1 MPSGRDGVGNEGGG
15 SCGPDNSSCPDGDSR
30 GNRGG
35 SGSNNGG
42 DNGGNDAPPPPR
54 DTGQDIESQGSF
66 NSREVTE
73 NFSNDYVPV
82 GQVSSARFAGQ
93 SGLIERGYETNA
105 LDVIGETWGS
115 NYGQNN
121 LSSSQD
127 NNDYGAD
134 EPSEFSIGFSGKAL
148 SIKFETEISINT
160 DGVFKGS
167 VGGGALGANG
177 KLEGSADIDYE
188 DGEFST
194 KDESFDADSG
204 VGDYKSTA
212 DFFEDVLS
220 VGFSGNGVFSGFVL
234 DGGINLGVSVDN
246 YIGFQGDIYGN
257 AELGKMDAWAGYDT
271 VVGYNREEEF
281 FGGETNYKAGVN
293 AFGYSADL
301 EYTDKNIVYVPPIL
315 IDLNGDGVELVSLD
329 ESTAFFDYDADSYQ
343 ENLGWVGPEDGIL
356 AIDLDGDQMVTQAA
370 EFVFADQTDNPD
382 DTDLAAFSALY
393 DSNMDGVFNA
403 EDATFTQ
410 AGIWQDYNQNG
421 QADAGEFHDLSTH
434 NISAINLTSDE
445 VRREVDGN
453 IIHGTGSYVMADGS
467 EGELLDV
474 SFAASVFGYKETA
487 DGLEFETPEGTNA
500 QFVSEHSELD
510 EGAGSFVVN
519 GSEENDYIHQFG
531 AGDVVLS
538 GKAGED
544 VLIGGSGN
552 DWLSGDAGADL
563 LVGGAGHDILLTDGE
578 DVLDGGDGYDVALMF
593 GDGALNLDLAATAIE
608 AAYGDEGNDTLNASK
623 ADYDVNLDGNIMK
636 ATFTEHNAIL
646 I

>member
-1 MPSGRDGVGNEGGG
+1 MDDYIKRLWKKALGIGYENTSSIDNEGY
-15 SCGPDNSSCPDGDSR
+15 
-30 GNRGG
+30 
-35 SGSNNGG
+35 
-42 DNGGNDAPPPPR
+42 
-54 DTGQDIESQGSF
+54 ESYSDL
-66 NSREVTE
+66 V
-73 NFSNDYVPV
+73 
-82 GQVSSARFAGQ
+82 
-93 SGLIERGYETNA
+93 
-105 LDVIGETWGS
+105 
-115 NYGQNN
+115 
-121 LSSSQD
+121 
-127 NNDYGAD
+127 
-134 EPSEFSIGFSGKAL
+134 
-148 SIKFETEISINT
+148 
-160 DGVFKGS
+160 
-167 VGGGALGANG
+167 
-177 KLEGSADIDYE
+177 
-188 DGEFST
+188 
-194 KDESFDADSG
+194 
-204 VGDYKSTA
+204 
-212 DFFEDVLS
+212 EDVLS
-220 VGFSGNGVFSGFVL
+220 IGGALSANLLSGGSVNA
-234 DGGINLGVSVDN
+234 GGKLGASVDN
-246 YIGFQGDIYGN
+246 VLGIESTLSGGVKIGNYNHGIISDSELGYSYETGDIMVHTDVDGYQNVGN
-257 AELGKMDAWAGYDT
+257 SWNLENRYDI
-271 VVGYNREEEF
+271 
-281 FGGETNYKAGVN
+281 
-293 AFGYSADL
+293 ADEDITIL
-301 EYTDKNIVYVPPIL
+301 EIPPIL
-315 IDLNGDGVELVSLD
+315 IDLNGDGVDLVSLD

-403 EDATFTQ
+403 GDAAFTQ

-434 NISAINLTSDE
+434 NISAINLTSDA

-623 ADYDVNLDGNIMK
+623 AGYDVNLDGNIMK
-636 ATFTEHNAIL
+636 ATFTQHNAIL

>member
-82 GQVSSARFAGQ
+82 GQASSARFAGQ
-93 SGLIERGYETNA
+93 SGLIQRGYETNA

-127 NNDYGAD
+127 NNDS
-134 EPSEFSIGFSGKAL
+134 EPAEFGFNAKVKL
-148 SIKFETEISINT
+148 SAIKVEPEFSINT
-160 DGVFKGS
+160 DGVVKG
-167 VGGGALGANG
+167 GLALGGFGLGFELSGN
-177 KLEGSADIDYE
+177 LDFDLTE
-188 DGEFST
+188 DG
-194 KDESFDADSG
+194 FDANFENTSSIDNEGYGS
-204 VGDYKSTA
+204 YS
-212 DFFEDVLS
+212 DFFEDVVSFGTSGTAVLGPLDIGGNIALGLS
-220 VGFSGNGVFSGFVL
+220 LDDYVGVEGDIALGLEAGSF
-234 DGGINLGVSVDN
+234 GVST
-246 YIGFQGDIYGN
+246 
-257 AELGKMDAWAGYDT
+257 GYDT
-271 VVGYNREEEF
+271 VLGYNVDENF
-281 FGGETNYKAGVN
+281 FGGETNYKTEAHISSVS
-293 AFGYSADL
+293 FDL

-403 EDATFTQ
+403 EDAAFTQ

-421 QADAGEFHDLSTH
+421 QADAGEFHGLSTH
-434 NISAINLTSDE
+434 NISAINLTSDA

-474 SFAASVFGYKETA
+474 SFAASVFGYKETV

-531 AGDVVLS
+531 TGDVVLS
-538 GKAGED
+538 GKAGDD

-563 LVGGAGHDILLTDGE
+563 LIGGAGHDILLTDGE

-623 ADYDVNLDGNIMK
+623 AG
-636 ATFTEHNAIL
+636 
-646 I
+646 